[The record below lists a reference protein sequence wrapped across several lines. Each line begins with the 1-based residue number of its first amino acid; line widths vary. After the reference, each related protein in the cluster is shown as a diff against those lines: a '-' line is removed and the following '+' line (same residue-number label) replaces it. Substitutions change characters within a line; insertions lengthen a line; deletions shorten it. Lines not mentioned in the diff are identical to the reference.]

1 MIRILA
7 LASLVIA
14 VTLPM
19 FGAAAMAAEPDVRP
33 SPLMGVPVMTG
44 LSRVSRHAA
53 VIAAPSANVGHATVA
68 VRDDVA
74 TTARKTLSDNEEVV
88 SPQ

>member
-1 MIRILA
+1 MIRVLA
-7 LASLVIA
+7 LALLVVA
-14 VTLPM
+14 VTLQV

-33 SPLMGVPVMTG
+33 IPLMGVPVMTG
-44 LSRVSRHAA
+44 LSRVSQSAA
-53 VIAAPSANVGHATVA
+53 VFAAPSASIDHATVV